1 METPI
6 TDVWSLPNAREA
18 LTIFA
23 MFCATYSTRLIGWLL
38 LRNRTIS
45 PAFRR
50 SLEAAPGCVMAA
62 IVAPQFMTTNPVTIT
77 GLCTAVAVA
86 VWSRNMAATV
96 IVSMLVY
103 AGFAIGSEGKNGFI
117 LRYPVFYSGAVV
129 TEFFFP
135 QFSFKFGV
143 ILENNRSSKKQRL
156 RIY

>member
-6 TDVWSLPNAREA
+6 ADIWSLPNAREA

-50 SLEAAPGCVMAA
+50 ALEAAPGCVMAA
-62 IVAPQFMTTNPVTIT
+62 IVAPQFMTTNPITIT

-96 IVSMLVY
+96 IVPMLVY
-103 AGFAIGSEGKNGFI
+103 AGVTSPLIEMRGF
-117 LRYPVFYSGAVV
+117 LLHSGFGIRVSPDTSPA
-129 TEFFFP
+129 P
-135 QFSFKFGV
+135 QA
-143 ILENNRSSKKQRL
+143 
-156 RIY
+156 

>member
-1 METPI
+1 MEIPI
-6 TDVWSLPNAREA
+6 ANIWSLPNAREA

-50 SLEAAPGCVMAA
+50 ALEAAPGCVMAA
-62 IVAPQFMTTNPVTIT
+62 IVAPQFMTTNPVTLHRRSRCRVVAQHGRNRDCFDA
-77 GLCTAVAVA
+77 GLCRIEQLDLREKTDLFFVTPF
-86 VWSRNMAATV
+86 S
-96 IVSMLVY
+96 
-103 AGFAIGSEGKNGFI
+103 I
-117 LRYPVFYSGAVV
+117 LELSLPS
-129 TEFFFP
+129 FFP

-143 ILENNRSSKKQRL
+143 ILENNRSLKKQRL

>member
-6 TDVWSLPNAREA
+6 ADIWSLPNVREA

-50 SLEAAPGCVMAA
+50 ALEAAPGCVMAA
-62 IVAPQFMTTNPVTIT
+62 IVAPQFMTTNPITIT
-77 GLCTAVAVA
+77 GLCTAVAV
-86 VWSRNMAATV
+86 
-96 IVSMLVY
+96 
-103 AGFAIGSEGKNGFI
+103 
-117 LRYPVFYSGAVV
+117 V
-129 TEFFFP
+129 TEFFP

-143 ILENNRSSKKQRL
+143 LLENNRSSKKQRL

>member
-6 TDVWSLPNAREA
+6 ADIWSLPNVREA

-50 SLEAAPGCVMAA
+50 ALEAAPGCVMAA
-62 IVAPQFMTTNPVTIT
+62 IVAPQFMTTNPITIT
-77 GLCTAVAVA
+77 GLCAAVAVA

-103 AGFAIGSEGKNGFI
+103 AG
-117 LRYPVFYSGAVV
+117 LRNW
-129 TEFFFP
+129 
-135 QFSFKFGV
+135 
-143 ILENNRSSKKQRL
+143 I
-156 RIY
+156 

>member
-6 TDVWSLPNAREA
+6 ADIWSLPNAREA

-50 SLEAAPGCVMAA
+50 ALEAAPGCVMAA
-62 IVAPQFMTTNPVTIT
+62 IVAPQFMTTNPDTIT

-96 IVSMLVY
+96 IIVAPIILFFVLMQKRFV
-103 AGFAIGSEGKNGFI
+103 EGM
-117 LRYPVFYSGAVV
+117 VSGAV
-129 TEFFFP
+129 
-135 QFSFKFGV
+135 KG
-143 ILENNRSSKKQRL
+143 
-156 RIY
+156 

>member
-6 TDVWSLPNAREA
+6 ADIWSLPNVREA

-50 SLEAAPGCVMAA
+50 ALEAAPGCVMAA
-62 IVAPQFMTTNPVTIT
+62 IVAPQFMTANPITIT

-96 IVSMLVY
+96 IVSMLV
-103 AGFAIGSEGKNGFI
+103 
-117 LRYPVFYSGAVV
+117 LPD
-129 TEFFFP
+129 
-135 QFSFKFGV
+135 
-143 ILENNRSSKKQRL
+143 
-156 RIY
+156 

>member
-6 TDVWSLPNAREA
+6 ADIWSLPNVREA
-18 LTIFA
+18 LTIFVLFFA
-23 MFCATYSTRLIGWLL
+23 TRLIGWLL

-50 SLEAAPGCVMAA
+50 ALEAAPGCVMAA
-62 IVAPQFMTTNPVTIT
+62 IVAPQFITTNPITIT

-103 AGFAIGSEGKNGFI
+103 AG
-117 LRYPVFYSGAVV
+117 L
-129 TEFFFP
+129 
-135 QFSFKFGV
+135 
-143 ILENNRSSKKQRL
+143 NNWL
-156 RIY
+156 